1 MGKWIKIIVGVAL
14 IFGSVGAI
22 DMGDISVA
30 RFLIQELVGVYSLIS
45 GVARLYTEVR
55 YGDIYTGRGH
65 HTL

>member
-14 IFGSVGAI
+14 IFGSIGAI

-45 GVARLYTEVR
+45 GVAHLYTQVR
-55 YGDIYTGRGH
+55 Y
-65 HTL
+65 

>member
-1 MGKWIKIIVGVAL
+1 MGKWIKIIIGLAF

-22 DMGDISVA
+22 DIGEISVA

-55 YGDIYTGRGH
+55 Y
-65 HTL
+65 

>member
-1 MGKWIKIIVGVAL
+1 MGKWIKIIIGLAF

-55 YGDIYTGRGH
+55 YLNIHTRRGH

>member
-1 MGKWIKIIVGVAL
+1 MGKWVKIIIGIAL

-22 DMGDISVA
+22 DMGDICVA

-55 YGDIYTGRGH
+55 Y
-65 HTL
+65 

>member
-1 MGKWIKIIVGVAL
+1 MGKWVKIIIGLAF

-45 GVARLYTEVR
+45 GVARLYPEVR
-55 YGDIYTGRGH
+55 Y
-65 HTL
+65 